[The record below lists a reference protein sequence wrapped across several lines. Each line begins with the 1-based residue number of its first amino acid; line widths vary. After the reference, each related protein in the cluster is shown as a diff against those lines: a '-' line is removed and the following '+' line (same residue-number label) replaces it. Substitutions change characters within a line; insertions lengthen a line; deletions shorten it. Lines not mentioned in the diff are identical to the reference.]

1 MEKGL
6 SLYAMTTE
14 MLNVLEAEEV
24 DEALMEA
31 AFGNIVAKESR
42 IAHFI
47 KDIESAVDTFKA
59 EEKRISDRRKA
70 MENKVKQLKGYIQL
84 CMERLGMDAVQ
95 TGTFKLAIQN
105 NPPALE
111 RYDEEAPLPAEY
123 TVIIPE
129 QVQPDNA
136 KIKDAL
142 KLGVEIPGYRLTQ
155 GRSLRIR

>member
-1 MEKGL
+1 MKSL
-6 SLYAMTTE
+6 SLYEMTNE
-14 MLNVLEAEEV
+14 MLEVLEAEEV

-42 IAHFI
+42 IAFFI
-47 KDIESAVDTFKA
+47 KDIEASADAHKA
-59 EEKRISDRRKA
+59 EEKRLSDRRKA

-105 NPPALE
+105 NPPALD
-111 RYDEEAPLPAEY
+111 RYDESAPLPAEF

-129 QVQPDNA
+129 QIQPDNA

-142 KLGVEIPGYRLTQ
+142 KIGVEVPGYRLTQ